1 MLIKKTILIFL
12 FLLFILPFS
21 YAQFNYSTKN
31 QKAIK
36 LFDKALEY
44 FQTKDY
50 MNCESNLLKALKE
63 DDQFIE
69 AHMLLGNIYEE
80 QKLTEKAIHFYN
92 NVIEIDPEYFE
103 GVYFNIGSGEF
114 SIGKY
119 EEAGQHLEKY
129 LTYSDQA
136 PKTVKRAKFL
146 LKSCRFAVHAVK
158 NPVPFKP
165 VNLGDSINTSNNEYS
180 PSLTVDE
187 QTLVITVLRPRDEY
201 TIHSFPKEEDFYM
214 SVKRPDSLW
223 GRVRKLGAPLNS
235 HGNEGAQSIAPDGKT
250 LYFTICN
257 RSDGMGSCDLYVSQ
271 RQGNGWSTPVN
282 MGVRVNSGS
291 WDSQPSISPDGNTL
305 YFASAREGGKGNMD
319 IWKTTKAENG
329 SWSSPVNL
337 GDSINTELSEMSPF
351 IHTDGKTLYFTSTGH
366 PGMGGMDIFYSK
378 LKDDGQWS
386 TPKNL
391 GYPINTFNDEGY
403 LIVNAQGNK
412 AYFSSDQFGGQ
423 GGMDIYSFD
432 LYEEARP
439 TAVNYMKGT
448 VYDAKTKKR
457 LEAKFELIDL
467 TTSQVVAQSFS
478 DQQTGEFL
486 VSLPTDRNYA
496 LNVSKKGYLFYSE
509 NFELKGAHSQ
519 LKPFLKD
526 VYMQAVETGSV
537 VVLRN
542 IFFDFD
548 KFDLK
553 PESQVELNRLVDLL
567 NQNKTM
573 KIEIGGHTD
582 NKGTADYNQKLSENR
597 ARSVYEYLV
606 NKGIDKNRL
615 SYKGYGLTQPIE
627 PNDSEE
633 GRAVNRRTEFRV
645 ISN

>member
-1 MLIKKTILIFL
+1 MYKLKALITAFLIIFCL
-12 FLLFILPFS
+12 S
-21 YAQFNYSTKN
+21 YSFAQVKYSTKS

-36 LFDKALEY
+36 FFDKAMEY
-44 FQTKDY
+44 FQVKDY
-50 MNCESNLLKALKE
+50 MNCESNLLKAIAD

-69 AHMLLGNIYEE
+69 AHMLLANIYDE
-80 QKLTEKAIHFYN
+80 QKFNEKAIHFYN
-92 NVIEIDPEYFE
+92 NVIEIDPEFYE
-103 GVYFNIGSGEF
+103 GVYFNIGLDEYLV
-114 SIGKY
+114 GKY
-119 EEAGQHLEKY
+119 DDAKQHIEKF
-129 LTYSDQA
+129 LTYSNQD
-136 PKTVKRAKFL
+136 PKTVN
-146 LKSCRFAVHAVK
+146 KSKYILRSCNFAINSMK

-165 VNLGDSINTSNNEYS
+165 VNLGDSVNSDNNEYS

-187 QTLVITVLRPRDEY
+187 QTLVITMLRPRDEY
-201 TIHSFPKEEDFYM
+201 TIHSSPKEEDFYM
-214 SVKRPDSLW
+214 SILGTDSIW
-223 GRVRKLGAPLNS
+223 TKARRLGPPLNS

-257 RSDGMGSCDLYVSQ
+257 RADGLGSCDLYISQ

-282 MGVRVNSGS
+282 MGIKVNSGA
-291 WDSQPSISPDGNTL
+291 WDSQPSISPDGKTL

-319 IWKTTKAENG
+319 IWKTLKDDNG
-329 SWSSPVNL
+329 AWSKPVNL
-337 GDSINTELSEMSPF
+337 GDSINTNLSEMSPF
-351 IHTDGKTLYFTSTGH
+351 IHPDGKTLYFTSNGH

-378 LKDDGQWS
+378 MKDDGTWS
-386 TPKNL
+386 VPKNL

-403 LIVNAQGNK
+403 LIVNARGNK
-412 AYFSSDQFGGQ
+412 AYFSSDKYGGA
-423 GGMDIYSFD
+423 GGMDIYCFD

-439 TAVNYMKGT
+439 TAVTYMKGT

-467 TTSQVVAQSFS
+467 STSQIVVSSVS
-478 DQQTGEFL
+478 DQQTGEFM

-496 LNVSKKGYLFYSE
+496 LNVSRNGYLFYSE
-509 NFELKGAHSQ
+509 NFELKGSHSS

-526 VYMQAVETGSV
+526 VYMQPVETGSV

-582 NKGTADYNQKLSENR
+582 NKGSAEYNQKLSENR
-597 ARSVYEYLV
+597 ARSVYEYLI

-615 SYKGYGLTQPIE
+615 SYKGYGLTQPLTT
-627 PNDSEE
+627 NDTEE
-633 GRAVNRRTEFRV
+633 GRAINRRTEFKV